1 MTNER
6 ALDTL
11 REGLRAAAGV
21 LLLAAITAWIVDLPG
36 MLGLALYEEQFLALV
51 LGCSAALLL
60 GRVAPGSGAARQLSG
75 VLAIVLAMGL
85 FGHVALNYPDLQLEL
100 VNAHASGVALALAL
114 LACVLEASRRQT
126 GPVLPALVLLMAAFA
141 LWIGPM
147 LPAAYATREVSFTR
161 LAMYL
166 ALDTNAMI
174 SKILSIAAVVVGPF
188 VVFGALLNAFGGSA
202 MFSTLAERAVGRYRG
217 GEAKVAVVGSSLFGI
232 ISGSAVANVV
242 TSGAVSIPMM
252 MRSGFS
258 PRAAAA
264 IEAVASTG
272 GQLMPPIMGAS
283 AFLMAELLEIPY
295 RDVAI
300 AAIAP
305 SLLYYGALFLAVDLQ
320 ARALR
325 VQARGGAD
333 ARLALGWSW
342 RFILPLAVLLM
353 LLFGADWTPEL
364 AGVTACA
371 SLVVVFFLAPDMGF
385 GERLAIVWRG
395 LREAMVATADIALL
409 SAAAG
414 LVIGVLNLS
423 GISFAVTMQ
432 IFQLSGGSLV
442 ALLALTAALSL
453 LLGMGL
459 PTVGVYILLAT
470 LVAPALVKLGVSPLA
485 AHFYVM
491 FFGMLS
497 MITPPVAI
505 ASFAAASIARTSPWQ
520 ASMATL
526 RLTVPLFLI
535 PIAFALNPQMLSWGA
550 PGEAVLA
557 SLLGLSAVWAL
568 VQAVEDVFAPTP
580 RRLSM
585 ALLALVCMAAMSAA
599 LAPVWLRVLIA
610 AASLVIH
617 GAVIRRQRR

>member
-1 MTNER
+1 M
-6 ALDTL
+6 
-11 REGLRAAAGV
+11 
-21 LLLAAITAWIVDLPG
+21 
-36 MLGLALYEEQFLALV
+36 
-51 LGCSAALLL
+51 
-60 GRVAPGSGAARQLSG
+60 
-75 VLAIVLAMGL
+75 
-85 FGHVALNYPDLQLEL
+85 
-100 VNAHASGVALALAL
+100 
-114 LACVLEASRRQT
+114 
-126 GPVLPALVLLMAAFA
+126 
-141 LWIGPM
+141 
-147 LPAAYATREVSFTR
+147 
-161 LAMYL
+161 
-166 ALDTNAMI
+166 
-174 SKILSIAAVVVGPF
+174 
-188 VVFGALLNAFGGSA
+188 
-202 MFSTLAERAVGRYRG
+202 
-217 GEAKVAVVGSSLFGI
+217 
-232 ISGSAVANVV
+232 
-242 TSGAVSIPMM
+242 
-252 MRSGFS
+252 
-258 PRAAAA
+258 
-264 IEAVASTG
+264 
-272 GQLMPPIMGAS
+272 
-283 AFLMAELLEIPY
+283 
-295 RDVAI
+295 
-300 AAIAP
+300 
-305 SLLYYGALFLAVDLQ
+305 
-320 ARALR
+320 
-325 VQARGGAD
+325 
-333 ARLALGWSW
+333 
-342 RFILPLAVLLM
+342 LPLAVLLV

-423 GISFAVTMQ
+423 GMSFAVTMQ
-432 IFQLSGGSLV
+432 IFQLSGGSLA

-526 RLTVPLFLI
+526 RLGVPLFLI
-535 PIAFALNPQMLSWGA
+535 PIAFALNPQLLSWDA

-568 VQAVEDVFAPTP
+568 VQAVEDVSAPAP

-585 ALLALVCMAAMSAA
+585 ALLALICMAAMPAA
-599 LAPVWLRVLIA
+599 LAPVWLRVVIA